1 MLNIKISMRGVKS
14 NINISQFTDNDENI
28 VDNCKF
34 FINTNQVE
42 KPDFWFVIEDLDK
55 VTETSYISKSN
66 IIFLTSETLWH
77 DEYWIKPSKK
87 GFLNQFSSVY
97 SNYDT
102 VPDGVK
108 ALPFLPWMINANHG
122 DSIFENH
129 KRNKSYFTRLEN
141 INKSKEIS
149 MIVSNKTFSRD
160 HKLRFDFAKTIK
172 NHFKNKIDWYGFG
185 VQNINEK
192 WVGISPYKYHIVLE
206 NKTTDFVIS
215 EKLYDSFLG
224 LSYPI
229 YSGAPNVYEY
239 FPEDS
244 LTAININD
252 TSGSIKK
259 IEKLIEDK
267 TYENNLAY
275 LLEAKQLVLTKH
287 NLFNRIVEI
296 ANSKL
301 NNNSE
306 NKSHVRLKN
315 VDSYVKKYNLTNKV
329 KKSFF
334 KLLGR

>member
-1 MLNIKISMRGVKS
+1 M
-14 NINISQFTDNDENI
+14 
-28 VDNCKF
+28 
-34 FINTNQVE
+34 
-42 KPDFWFVIEDLDK
+42 
-55 VTETSYISKSN
+55 
-66 IIFLTSETLWH
+66 
-77 DEYWIKPSKK
+77 
-87 GFLNQFSSVY
+87 
-97 SNYDT
+97 
-102 VPDGVK
+102 
-108 ALPFLPWMINANHG
+108 
-122 DSIFENH
+122 
-129 KRNKSYFTRLEN
+129 
-141 INKSKEIS
+141 
-149 MIVSNKTFSRD
+149 
-160 HKLRFDFAKTIK
+160 
-172 NHFKNKIDWYGFG
+172 
-185 VQNINEK
+185 
-192 WVGISPYKYHIVLE
+192 
-206 NKTTDFVIS
+206 
-215 EKLYDSFLG
+215 G

-306 NKSHVRLKN
+306 NKSHVILKN